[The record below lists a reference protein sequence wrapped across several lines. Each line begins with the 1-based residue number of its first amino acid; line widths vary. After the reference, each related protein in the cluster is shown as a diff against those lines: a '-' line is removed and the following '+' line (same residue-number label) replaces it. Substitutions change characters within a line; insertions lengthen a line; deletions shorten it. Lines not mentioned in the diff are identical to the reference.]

1 MENKTYD
8 VFLPM
13 FPSMYQI
20 STSLDYIVFGYLVLR
35 IAVLIADS
43 YFKTNKIIKYIL
55 NFGIKAKFLAIS

>member
-35 IAVLIADS
+35 IAVLIANS
-43 YFKTNKIIKYIL
+43 YFKTNKIIK
-55 NFGIKAKFLAIS
+55 